1 MTTTREPLMLSDT
14 AMVLLRQSIE
24 VQEFI
29 STLHEAF
36 HAEMQRL
43 SYPPRSM
50 RYIQTWNSWRDSD
63 AYRLRAQIYE
73 ELLRDIWHLWA
84 YPDIPVSCH
93 LDWHVVLDAE
103 LMTLAEKAFLDYG
116 PVFWIAPRNAFLL
129 MGTEFIPELQAAYTK
144 ALMLRTQTKTT
155 L

>member
-1 MTTTREPLMLSDT
+1 MTMTREPLMLSDT

-73 ELLRDIWHLWA
+73 KPFDN
-84 YPDIPVSCH
+84 
-93 LDWHVVLDAE
+93 AE
-103 LMTLAEKAFLDYG
+103 RNR
-116 PVFWIAPRNAFLL
+116 VFRRNAIYCAPSKDQIGFY
-129 MGTEFIPELQAAYTK
+129 EQDNCS
-144 ALMLRTQTKTT
+144 KTA
-155 L
+155 